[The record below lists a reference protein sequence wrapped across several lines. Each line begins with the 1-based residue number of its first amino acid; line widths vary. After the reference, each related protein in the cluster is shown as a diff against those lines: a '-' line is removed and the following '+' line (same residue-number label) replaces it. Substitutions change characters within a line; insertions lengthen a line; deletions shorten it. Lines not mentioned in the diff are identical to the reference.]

1 LDAKRHIAIFASWYP
16 TREQGLNGNFIQDF
30 AHLLG
35 TRYQVSVIHVGAQ
48 DGTQNPLVRVSC
60 EGSVRVYQAE
70 LPHKKGISGFLFY
83 QVHWWKQIRKFWK
96 QMCSEE
102 GTPDIIQV
110 QVVWKMGIAAVW
122 YAWRA
127 KIPFIVHEHWTGYYP
142 ADPQLKGLRWLW
154 HHLILRRAKA
164 VSAVSKPLALA
175 LEALGARKPVAVL
188 MNAVTY
194 TAARADRSKFP
205 HFLHVSNFRE
215 EHKQT
220 HSVLMVFQKVQ
231 KEFPEARLTL
241 VGNAPEDLRRAYTTA
256 PGVAFSGPLTR
267 QELGKLY
274 AEATAVV
281 SFSRFETF
289 ALSIAEG
296 LLHGTPAIYTA
307 CGGPETYMQP
317 HWGLRADADDPHT
330 LYLCMHEFCSGSKN
344 WNHAQIA
351 AEAQQKFS
359 QKALLDTFDSW
370 LNRLI

>member
-35 TRYQVSVIHVGAQ
+35 TRYQVSVIHIGAQ
-48 DGTQNPLVRVSC
+48 EGTQNPLVSVSS

-70 LPHKKGISGFLFY
+70 LPHKKGIWGFLLY
-83 QVHWWKQIRKFWK
+83 QVHWWKHIRKFWN
-96 QMCSEE
+96 QMCLEE
-102 GTPDIIQV
+102 GTPAVIQV
-110 QVVWKMGIAAVW
+110 QVVWKMGIAALW

-142 ADPQLKGLRWLW
+142 ADPQLKGLRLLW
-154 HHLILRRAKA
+154 HRLILRRAKGA
-164 VSAVSKPLALA
+164 SAVSKPLALA

-188 MNAVTY
+188 MNAVSY
-194 TAARADRSKFP
+194 TAVHQDRSKVP

-215 EHKQT
+215 AHKQT
-220 HSVLMVFQKVQ
+220 RSVLMVFQKVR
-231 KEFPEARLTL
+231 ELFPEARLTI
-241 VGNAPEDLRRAYTTA
+241 VGNAPEDLRETYANE

-267 QELGKLY
+267 QALGKLY

-330 LYLCMHEFCSGSKN
+330 LYLCMQEFCSGYKN

-359 QKALLDTFDSW
+359 PNALLDTFDSW
-370 LNRLI
+370 LNQLI